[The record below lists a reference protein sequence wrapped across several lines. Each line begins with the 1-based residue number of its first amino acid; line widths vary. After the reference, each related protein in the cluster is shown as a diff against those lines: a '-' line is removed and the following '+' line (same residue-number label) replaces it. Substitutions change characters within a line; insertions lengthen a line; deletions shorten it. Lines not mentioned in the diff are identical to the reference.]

1 MEICVQTYNLEK
13 VFGFTQN
20 SLVKAAL
27 KKKKKKFCQRLINN
41 LGIPEA
47 HSEPCQI
54 SKKKRFAKI
63 VNG

>member
-27 KKKKKKFCQRLINN
+27 KKKEEEVLPKTYQQFGYSRGAFRTLSNI
-41 LGIPEA
+41 
-47 HSEPCQI
+47 
-54 SKKKRFAKI
+54 
-63 VNG
+63 